1 MKAKTRLGA
10 KISDDIGYIDLES
23 IESEV
28 VGQINATI
36 IGKKFYRR
44 GKICQEKI
52 GSNQTQKKGEEIMPT
67 IKQIWSPSELIPDE
81 KENKSPKE
89 NETQTTKYKICDW
102 FLGRKNA

>member
-1 MKAKTRLGA
+1 
-10 KISDDIGYIDLES
+10 
-23 IESEV
+23 
-28 VGQINATI
+28 
-36 IGKKFYRR
+36 
-44 GKICQEKI
+44 
-52 GSNQTQKKGEEIMPT
+52 MPT